1 MTPHRALDTAELL
14 TSRQNAR
21 LKELRDRLGHP
32 SREADGWIAIEGI
45 HLVEEAAR
53 SGLTIETLFFRE
65 DWRNPDADLTSRAA
79 RVFRVAADAFDHAC
93 ATRTPQG
100 VAAIVRAPGWALE
113 ELLDA
118 PKPRIVVLAG
128 LQDPGNVGTILRT
141 AEAFDATGVL
151 LVPPAVSPWNQ
162 KVLRAAAGSS
172 FRLPVVSL
180 ENAGALER
188 LQDRGIVLHACLAGD
203 GNSAPETNLRRSW
216 GLVIGSEGSGI
227 PADVLQ
233 FCSASIHI
241 PCPGPVESLNAAV
254 AASIL
259 LYEAFRQRDL
269 SR

>member
-1 MTPHRALDTAELL
+1 MLLRALDSIEIL

-21 LKELRDRLGHP
+21 LKELRHRLQHP
-32 SREADGWIAIEGI
+32 GREADGLVAIEGI

-53 SGLTIETLFFRE
+53 SGLTIETLFYRE
-65 DWRNPDADLTSRAA
+65 DWRDLDANLAKRAA
-79 RVFRVAADAFDHAC
+79 NVFRVSPDAFDHAC

-100 VAAIVRAPGWALE
+100 VAAIVRAPQWSLE

-141 AEAFDATGVL
+141 AEAFDATGIL

-172 FRLPVVSL
+172 FRLPVVLL
-180 ENAGALER
+180 ESAVALEGLR
-188 LQDRGIVLHACLAGD
+188 NRGIVLYACLAGD
-203 GNSAPETNLRRSW
+203 GNSAPSTSLCGSW

-227 PADVLQ
+227 PPDVLQ

-259 LYEAFRQRDL
+259 LYEAFRQREV
-269 SR
+269 